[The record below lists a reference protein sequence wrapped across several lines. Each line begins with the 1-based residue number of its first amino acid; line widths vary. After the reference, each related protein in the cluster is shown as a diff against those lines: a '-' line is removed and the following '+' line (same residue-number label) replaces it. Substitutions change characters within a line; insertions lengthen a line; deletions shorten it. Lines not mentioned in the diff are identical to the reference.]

1 MATTRTGG
9 AATGGFRYPKAP
21 SRIAREGFLTKGA
34 SPPTQFVPPSGTR
47 QTKGVSS
54 RGHQDP
60 GRGRKVHGN
69 GVTQGIPEHSRSGP
83 TTRAACLPHARGCSC
98 RRPEGAPRLRVRPEK
113 NRGKTPAATRWA
125 RNRQSSLRGGFWP
138 SATAPARPATIAQ
151 LAPPSQSPT
160 PSGQQRPLRGGNDKA
175 PAPHSGGNGC
185 ASLHRFCHPPTSGIS
200 ANGGDPKGGPLGT
213 GNGTT
218 TRLQAPET
226 TWSAPGAPRRAR
238 RHALST
244 PRRRAAWH
252 RVRPPH
258 HGEEVTHHQQPG
270 EASES
275 VRCVSRPQSRSD
287 GRPGSGRSPH
297 PSAPPRT
304 AHRREGGAWG
314 PQAEREERSHPPG
327 VSVPRLTRLRP
338 GPGEREIT
346 TSIGYRHTRQSWGE
360 GGLGK
365 RPARTATRG
374 GPASASPAPLPHLS
388 QGTGSRTTHKRKG
401 ERLTRG
407 TEPCEGG
414 FVTAAA
420 GCPQRGAHR
429 VEDPRR
435 LPTPPSGARDRRW
448 RHSLD
453 HTWMHES
460 RRAGPGRRLEQ
471 AGRQGRSRVRL
482 SVTAKPGATPATTR
496 PKSLLRHDH
505 RHIRTC
511 QHLPGSKK
519 HLFQETKITALAGG
533 AEPQV
538 TGTFWDP
545 GPATS
550 PKHLP
555 IAAEQPPPPRKS
567 PGAIWSTPGPTD
579 RPTDRPGNRGIG
591 GGVLP
596 A

>member
-252 RVRPPH
+252 RVRPPPPRGGGH
-258 HGEEVTHHQQPG
+258 PPPTARRGQRECPLRQPTPVPQRR
-270 EASES
+270 EAGVGPE
-275 VRCVSRPQSRSD
+275 
-287 GRPGSGRSPH
+287 
-297 PSAPPRT
+297 SAP
-304 AHRREGGAWG
+304 
-314 PQAEREERSHPPG
+314 
-327 VSVPRLTRLRP
+327 L
-338 GPGEREIT
+338 
-346 TSIGYRHTRQSWGE
+346 
-360 GGLGK
+360 
-365 RPARTATRG
+365 
-374 GPASASPAPLPHLS
+374 
-388 QGTGSRTTHKRKG
+388 
-401 ERLTRG
+401 
-407 TEPCEGG
+407 C
-414 FVTAAA
+414 
-420 GCPQRGAHR
+420 
-429 VEDPRR
+429 
-435 LPTPPSGARDRRW
+435 TPPHR
-448 RHSLD
+448 
-453 HTWMHES
+453 
-460 RRAGPGRRLEQ
+460 PQ
-471 AGRQGRSRVRL
+471 AGRRSM
-482 SVTAKPGATPATTR
+482 
-496 PKSLLRHDH
+496 
-505 RHIRTC
+505 
-511 QHLPGSKK
+511 
-519 HLFQETKITALAGG
+519 
-533 AEPQV
+533 
-538 TGTFWDP
+538 
-545 GPATS
+545 GPAGRTRR
-550 PKHLP
+550 
-555 IAAEQPPPPRKS
+555 AVPPTRS
-567 PGAIWSTPGPTD
+567 V
-579 RPTDRPGNRGIG
+579 RPSSDT
-591 GGVLP
+591 

>member
-252 RVRPPH
+252 RVRPLP
-258 HGEEVTHHQQPG
+258 TT
-270 EASES
+270 
-275 VRCVSRPQSRSD
+275 
-287 GRPGSGRSPH
+287 GRRSP
-297 PSAPPRT
+297 
-304 AHRREGGAWG
+304 
-314 PQAEREERSHPPG
+314 
-327 VSVPRLTRLRP
+327 
-338 GPGEREIT
+338 T
-346 TSIGYRHTRQSWGE
+346 TNSQE
-360 GGLGK
+360 
-365 RPARTATRG
+365 RPARVSA
-374 GPASASPAPLPHLS
+374 ASADPSPAATGGQGRAGVRTPLHPPAPP
-388 QGTGSRTTHKRKG
+388 TGGKEEH
-401 ERLTRG
+401 
-407 TEPCEGG
+407 
-414 FVTAAA
+414 
-420 GCPQRGAHR
+420 
-429 VEDPRR
+429 
-435 LPTPPSGARDRRW
+435 GAR
-448 RHSLD
+448 
-453 HTWMHES
+453 
-460 RRAGPGRRLEQ
+460 
-471 AGRQGRSRVRL
+471 RQNE
-482 SVTAKPGATPATTR
+482 
-496 PKSLLRHDH
+496 KS
-505 RHIRTC
+505 
-511 QHLPGSKK
+511 
-519 HLFQETKITALAGG
+519 
-533 AEPQV
+533 
-538 TGTFWDP
+538 
-545 GPATS
+545 
-550 PKHLP
+550 
-555 IAAEQPPPPRKS
+555 
-567 PGAIWSTPGPTD
+567 GPTHQEC
-579 RPTDRPGNRGIG
+579 PS
-591 GGVLP
+591 L

>member
-1 MATTRTGG
+1 MAKRHGAGSARHDRSNSPHQVSPPHPPGNSGRCGAGTTRRPLPAAGGTGVPPFTDS
-9 AATGGFRYPKAP
+9 ATRPP
-21 SRIAREGFLTKGA
+21 RA
-34 SPPTQFVPPSGTR
+34 SPPT
-47 QTKGVSS
+47 
-54 RGHQDP
+54 
-60 GRGRKVHGN
+60 
-69 GVTQGIPEHSRSGP
+69 
-83 TTRAACLPHARGCSC
+83 
-98 RRPEGAPRLRVRPEK
+98 
-113 NRGKTPAATRWA
+113 AAT
-125 RNRQSSLRGGFWP
+125 
-138 SATAPARPATIAQ
+138 
-151 LAPPSQSPT
+151 
-160 PSGQQRPLRGGNDKA
+160 QR
-175 PAPHSGGNGC
+175 
-185 ASLHRFCHPPTSGIS
+185 
-200 ANGGDPKGGPLGT
+200 GGPLGK

-252 RVRPPH
+252 RVRPPPPPR
-258 HGEEVTHHQQPG
+258 GGGRPPQTARR

-275 VRCVSRPQSRSD
+275 VRCVSRPQPHSD

-338 GPGEREIT
+338 GPGEHEIT

-374 GPASASPAPLPHLS
+374 GPASASPAPLPRLS
-388 QGTGSRTTHKRKG
+388 QGTGSRTTHKGKG

-407 TEPCEGG
+407 TEPCKGG
-414 FVTAAA
+414 FVTTAA
-420 GCPQRGAHR
+420 GCPQRGAHG

-482 SVTAKPGATPATTR
+482 GVTAKPRATPATTR
-496 PKSLLRHDH
+496 PKSLLQDDN

-519 HLFQETKITALAGG
+519 HPFQERKITALAGG

-545 GPATS
+545 GPATG

-555 IAAEQPPPPRKS
+555 ITAKQPPPPRKS

-579 RPTDRPGNRGIG
+579 RPTDRPGNRGF
-591 GGVLP
+591 GGVTGRPCPVTRSPVHGSSPGRDLEK
-596 A
+596 